1 MSLRFGLKPM
11 RCRIL
16 VANVYPL
23 LRAGLRALLE
33 QKEPYEVIAEAD
45 SENTTLEL
53 ASSLQPDIIVF
64 DMDIERVACMKLLK
78 SLSISAPASR
88 ILMIS
93 THKDSSFVMQ
103 CLQLGTKGYL
113 LKSASVLELELA
125 LEALKSGGQY
135 LSVPVVSLVVS
146 QAVKQTREE
155 TKPIPH
161 SKLTVRQLEILR
173 LIARGETTRN
183 IAQGLRLSIKTI
195 EAHRSQIMHRLHI
208 HDVASLVMFAVRE
221 GIVQIND

>member
-1 MSLRFGLKPM
+1 M

-16 VANVYPL
+16 VANTYPL
-23 LRAGLRALLE
+23 LRAGMRALLE
-33 QKEPYEVIAEAD
+33 QKEQYEVIAEAD
-45 SENTTLEL
+45 HESTTLEL
-53 ASSLQPDIIVF
+53 ATQWQPDIIVF
-64 DMDIERVACMKLLK
+64 DMDIERVACLKVLK
-78 SLSISAPASR
+78 SLSINAPNSR
-88 ILMIS
+88 VLMIS
-93 THKDSSFVMQ
+93 IHKDSSFVMQ

-125 LEALKSGGQY
+125 LEALRDGSQY
-135 LSVPVVSLVVS
+135 LSVPVVSLVVN
-146 QAVKQTREE
+146 QAVKQSREE
-155 TKPIPH
+155 TKHISH

-183 IAQGLRLSIKTI
+183 IATGLRLSIKTI

>member
-1 MSLRFGLKPM
+1 M
-11 RCRIL
+11 
-16 VANVYPL
+16 
-23 LRAGLRALLE
+23 
-33 QKEPYEVIAEAD
+33 
-45 SENTTLEL
+45 
-53 ASSLQPDIIVF
+53 
-64 DMDIERVACMKLLK
+64 
-78 SLSISAPASR
+78 
-88 ILMIS
+88 
-93 THKDSSFVMQ
+93 MQ

-125 LEALKSGGQY
+125 LEALQSGGQY
-135 LSVPVVSLVVS
+135 LSVPVVSLVVN

-155 TKPIPH
+155 AKYISH

-221 GIVQIND
+221 GIVQLND